1 MKLTVLDGYAL
12 NPGDLSWDSF
22 TKYADVTVFERTPQE
37 LAVEHIGNSDA
48 ILLNKVKIT
57 SDILSKCTNLKY
69 IGVLATGYNVIDVD
83 AVKKAGICATFIPDY
98 STNAVAQHVCALIT
112 YVTNH
117 VAVHNESV
125 INGDWTKNP
134 DFCYWKKPLIE
145 LCGKTLGIL
154 EYGKIGR
161 QTAKIAEAFG
171 MNVIV
176 CPHKITPEI
185 ENFVNFDSLL
195 KKSNFISLHVPL
207 TEETEEIIDSS
218 AISKMKDGAYIINTA
233 RGGLINENDMRAA
246 LDSGKIGGYAA
257 DVLLHEPMNSDC
269 PLLNAPNCVL
279 TPHIAWAP
287 PETRAR
293 LLKIAVENFASYLEG
308 NVQNSI
314 C

>member
-1 MKLTVLDGYAL
+1 M

-22 TKYADVTVFERTPQE
+22 SKYADITVFERTPQE

-83 AVKKAGICATFIPDY
+83 AVKKAGICATYIPDY
-98 STNAVAQHVCALIT
+98 STNAVAQHVFALIT
-112 YVTNH
+112 YFTNH

-154 EYGKIGR
+154 GYGKIGR

-218 AISKMKDGAYIINTA
+218 AISKMRDGAYIINTA

-279 TPHIAWAP
+279 TPHIAWAS

>member
-1 MKLTVLDGYAL
+1 M

-22 TKYADVTVFERTPQE
+22 SKYADITVFERTPQE

-98 STNAVAQHVCALIT
+98 STNAVAQHVFALIT
-112 YVTNH
+112 YFTNH

-154 EYGKIGR
+154 GYGKIGR
-161 QTAKIAEAFG
+161 RTAKIAEAFG

-218 AISKMKDGAYIINTA
+218 AISKMIDGAYIINTA

-257 DVLLHEPMNSDC
+257 DVLSQEPMSPDC
-269 PLLNAPNCVL
+269 PLLNAPSCVL

>member
-1 MKLTVLDGYAL
+1 M

-22 TKYADVTVFERTPQE
+22 SKYADITVFERTPQE

-98 STNAVAQHVCALIT
+98 STNAVAQHVFALIT
-112 YVTNH
+112 YFTNH

-154 EYGKIGR
+154 GYGKIGR

-218 AISKMKDGAYIINTA
+218 AISKMRDGAYIINTA

-293 LLKIAVENFASYLEG
+293 LLKIALENFANYLEG

>member
-1 MKLTVLDGYAL
+1 M

-22 TKYADVTVFERTPQE
+22 SKYADITVFERTPQE

-83 AVKKAGICATFIPDY
+83 AVKKAGICATYIPDY
-98 STNAVAQHVCALIT
+98 STNAVAQHVFALIT
-112 YVTNH
+112 YFTNH

-154 EYGKIGR
+154 GYGKIGR

-269 PLLNAPNCVL
+269 PLLNSPNCVL

-308 NVQNSI
+308 NLQNSI

>member
-1 MKLTVLDGYAL
+1 M

-22 TKYADVTVFERTPQE
+22 SKYADITVFERTPQE

-98 STNAVAQHVCALIT
+98 STNAVAQHVFALIT
-112 YVTNH
+112 YFTNH

-154 EYGKIGR
+154 GYGKIGR
-161 QTAKIAEAFG
+161 QTAKIAETFG

-218 AISKMKDGAYIINTA
+218 AISKMRDGAYIINTA

-287 PETRAR
+287 PETRTR

>member
-1 MKLTVLDGYAL
+1 M

-69 IGVLATGYNVIDVD
+69 IGVLATGYNIIDVD

-98 STNAVAQHVCALIT
+98 STNAVAQHVFALIT
-112 YVTNH
+112 YFTNH

-154 EYGKIGR
+154 GYGKIGR

-218 AISKMKDGAYIINTA
+218 AISKMRDGAYIINTA

>member
-1 MKLTVLDGYAL
+1 MKLTVLDGYAM

-22 TKYADVTVFERTPQE
+22 SKYADITVFERTPQE

-98 STNAVAQHVCALIT
+98 STNAVAQHVFALIT
-112 YVTNH
+112 YFTNH

-154 EYGKIGR
+154 GYGKIGR

-218 AISKMKDGAYIINTA
+218 AISKMRDGAYIINTA

-269 PLLNAPNCVL
+269 PLFNAPNCVL

>member
-1 MKLTVLDGYAL
+1 M

-22 TKYADVTVFERTPQE
+22 SKYADITVFERTPQE

-57 SDILSKCTNLKY
+57 SEILSKCTNLKY
-69 IGVLATGYNVIDVD
+69 IGVLATSYNVIDVD
-83 AVKKAGICATFIPDY
+83 AVKKAGICATYIPDY
-98 STNAVAQHVCALIT
+98 STNAVAQHVFALIT
-112 YVTNH
+112 YFTNH

-154 EYGKIGR
+154 GYGKIGR

-218 AISKMKDGAYIINTA
+218 AISKMRDGAYIINTA

>member
-1 MKLTVLDGYAL
+1 MKLTVLDGYAM

-22 TKYADVTVFERTPQE
+22 SKYADITVFERTPQE

-83 AVKKAGICATFIPDY
+83 AVKKAGICATYIPDY
-98 STNAVAQHVCALIT
+98 STNAVAQHVFALIT
-112 YVTNH
+112 YFTNH

-145 LCGKTLGIL
+145 LYGKTLGIL
-154 EYGKIGR
+154 GYGKIGR

-207 TEETEEIIDSS
+207 TEETEEIINSS
-218 AISKMKDGAYIINTA
+218 AISKMKNGAYIINTA
-233 RGGLINENDMRAA
+233 RGGLINEVDMRAA

-257 DVLLHEPMNSDC
+257 DVLLHEPMNSGC

-293 LLKIAVENFASYLEG
+293 LLKIAVENFANYLEG

>member
-98 STNAVAQHVCALIT
+98 STNAVAQHVFALIT
-112 YVTNH
+112 YFTNH

-134 DFCYWKKPLIE
+134 DFCYWEKPLIE

-154 EYGKIGR
+154 GYGKIGR

-176 CPHKITPEI
+176 CPHKFTPEI

-257 DVLLHEPMNSDC
+257 DVLLHESMNSDC

-293 LLKIAVENFASYLEG
+293 LLKIALENFANYLEG

>member
-1 MKLTVLDGYAL
+1 M

-22 TKYADVTVFERTPQE
+22 SKYADITVFERTPQE

-57 SDILSKCTNLKY
+57 SEILSKCTNLKY

-98 STNAVAQHVCALIT
+98 STNAVAQHVFALIT
-112 YVTNH
+112 YFTNH

-154 EYGKIGR
+154 GYGKIGR
-161 QTAKIAEAFG
+161 QTAKIAETFG

-218 AISKMKDGAYIINTA
+218 AISKMRDGAYIINTA

>member
-1 MKLTVLDGYAL
+1 M

-22 TKYADVTVFERTPQE
+22 SKYADITVFERTPQE

-57 SDILSKCTNLKY
+57 SEILSKCTNLKY

-83 AVKKAGICATFIPDY
+83 AVKKAGICATYIPDY
-98 STNAVAQHVCALIT
+98 STNAVAQHVFALIT
-112 YVTNH
+112 YFTNH

-154 EYGKIGR
+154 GYGKIGR

-293 LLKIAVENFASYLEG
+293 LLKIAVENFANYLEG

>member
-1 MKLTVLDGYAL
+1 M

-22 TKYADVTVFERTPQE
+22 SKYADITVFERTPQE

-83 AVKKAGICATFIPDY
+83 AVKKAGICATYIPDY
-98 STNAVAQHVCALIT
+98 STNAVAQHVFALIT
-112 YVTNH
+112 YFTNH

-145 LCGKTLGIL
+145 LYGKTLGIL
-154 EYGKIGR
+154 GYGKIGR

-218 AISKMKDGAYIINTA
+218 AISKMRDGAYIINTA

-246 LDSGKIGGYAA
+246 LDSGRIGGYAA

>member
-1 MKLTVLDGYAL
+1 M

-22 TKYADVTVFERTPQE
+22 SKYADITVFERTPQE

-57 SDILSKCTNLKY
+57 SEILSKCTNLKY
-69 IGVLATGYNVIDVD
+69 IGVLATGYNIIDVD

-98 STNAVAQHVCALIT
+98 STNAVAQHVFALIT
-112 YVTNH
+112 YFTNH

-154 EYGKIGR
+154 GYGKIGR

-218 AISKMKDGAYIINTA
+218 AISKMKNGAYIINTA
-233 RGGLINENDMRAA
+233 RGGLINEVDMRAA
-246 LDSGKIGGYAA
+246 LDSGKISGYAA
-257 DVLLHEPMNSDC
+257 DVLSQEPMSPDC

-279 TPHIAWAP
+279 TPHIAWAS

-293 LLKIAVENFASYLEG
+293 LLKIAVTNFESYLKG
-308 NVQNSI
+308 DVQNSI

>member
-1 MKLTVLDGYAL
+1 M

-22 TKYADVTVFERTPQE
+22 SKYADITVFERTPQE

-83 AVKKAGICATFIPDY
+83 AVKKAGICATYIPDY
-98 STNAVAQHVCALIT
+98 STNAVAQHVFALIT
-112 YVTNH
+112 YFTNH

-154 EYGKIGR
+154 GYGKIGR

-218 AISKMKDGAYIINTA
+218 AISKMRDGAYIINTA

-279 TPHIAWAP
+279 TPHIAWAS

-293 LLKIAVENFASYLEG
+293 LLKIAVENFANYLEG

>member
-1 MKLTVLDGYAL
+1 M

-98 STNAVAQHVCALIT
+98 STNAVAQHVFALIT
-112 YVTNH
+112 YFTNH

-154 EYGKIGR
+154 GYGKIGR

-293 LLKIAVENFASYLEG
+293 LLKIALENFASYLEG

>member
-22 TKYADVTVFERTPQE
+22 TKYADITVFERTPQE

-98 STNAVAQHVCALIT
+98 STNAVAQHVFALIT
-112 YVTNH
+112 YFTNH

-125 INGDWTKNP
+125 SNGDWTKNP

-154 EYGKIGR
+154 GYGKIGR

-195 KKSNFISLHVPL
+195 KKSNFISLHVPI

-218 AISKMKDGAYIINTA
+218 AISKMRDGAYIINTA

>member
-1 MKLTVLDGYAL
+1 M

-22 TKYADVTVFERTPQE
+22 SKYADITVFERTPQE

-98 STNAVAQHVCALIT
+98 STNAVAQHVFALIT
-112 YVTNH
+112 YFTNH

-154 EYGKIGR
+154 GYGKIGR

-218 AISKMKDGAYIINTA
+218 AISKMIDGAYIINTA

>member
-1 MKLTVLDGYAL
+1 M

-98 STNAVAQHVCALIT
+98 STNAVAQHVFALIT
-112 YVTNH
+112 YFTNH

-154 EYGKIGR
+154 GYGKIGR

-218 AISKMKDGAYIINTA
+218 AISKMRDGAYIINTA

-293 LLKIAVENFASYLEG
+293 LLKIAVENFANYLEG

>member
-1 MKLTVLDGYAL
+1 M

-22 TKYADVTVFERTPQE
+22 SKYADITVFERTPQE

-69 IGVLATGYNVIDVD
+69 IGVFATGYNVIDVD

-98 STNAVAQHVCALIT
+98 STNAVAQHVFALIT
-112 YVTNH
+112 YFTNH

-154 EYGKIGR
+154 GYGKIGR

-308 NVQNSI
+308 NVKNSI

>member
-1 MKLTVLDGYAL
+1 M
-12 NPGDLSWDSF
+12 NPGDLNWDSF
-22 TKYADVTVFERTPQE
+22 SKYADITVFERTPQE

-83 AVKKAGICATFIPDY
+83 AVKKVGICATFIPDY
-98 STNAVAQHVCALIT
+98 STNAVAQHVFALIT
-112 YVTNH
+112 YFTNH

-154 EYGKIGR
+154 GYGKIGR

-176 CPHKITPEI
+176 CPHKITPEVK
-185 ENFVNFDSLL
+185 NFVNFDSLL

>member
-1 MKLTVLDGYAL
+1 M

-22 TKYADVTVFERTPQE
+22 SKYADITVFERTPQE

-57 SDILSKCTNLKY
+57 SEILSKCTNLKY

-98 STNAVAQHVCALIT
+98 STNAVAQHVFALIT
-112 YVTNH
+112 YFTNH

-134 DFCYWKKPLIE
+134 DFCYWKKLLIE

-154 EYGKIGR
+154 GYGKIGR

-218 AISKMKDGAYIINTA
+218 AISKMRDGAYIINTA

-246 LDSGKIGGYAA
+246 LDSRKIGGYAA

>member
-1 MKLTVLDGYAL
+1 M
-12 NPGDLSWDSF
+12 NPGDLNWDSF
-22 TKYADVTVFERTPQE
+22 SKYADITVFERTPQE

-83 AVKKAGICATFIPDY
+83 AVKKAGICATYIPDY
-98 STNAVAQHVCALIT
+98 STNAVAQHVFALIT
-112 YVTNH
+112 YFTNH

-154 EYGKIGR
+154 GYGKIGR

-218 AISKMKDGAYIINTA
+218 AISKMRDGAYIINTA

>member
-1 MKLTVLDGYAL
+1 MKLTVLDGYAM

-22 TKYADVTVFERTPQE
+22 SKYADITVFERTPQE

-98 STNAVAQHVCALIT
+98 STNAVAQHVFALIT
-112 YVTNH
+112 YFTNH

-154 EYGKIGR
+154 GYGKIGR

-218 AISKMKDGAYIINTA
+218 AISKMRDGAYIINTA

-287 PETRAR
+287 PETRTR

>member
-1 MKLTVLDGYAL
+1 M

-22 TKYADVTVFERTPQE
+22 SKYADITVFERTPQE

-98 STNAVAQHVCALIT
+98 STNAVAQHVFALIT
-112 YVTNH
+112 YFTNH

-154 EYGKIGR
+154 GYGKIGR

-218 AISKMKDGAYIINTA
+218 AISKMRDGAYIINTA

-246 LDSGKIGGYAA
+246 LDSRKIGGYAA

>member
-83 AVKKAGICATFIPDY
+83 AVKKAGICATYIPDY
-98 STNAVAQHVCALIT
+98 STNAVAQHVFALIT
-112 YVTNH
+112 YFTNH

-154 EYGKIGR
+154 GYGKIGR
-161 QTAKIAEAFG
+161 QTAKIAEAFR

-218 AISKMKDGAYIINTA
+218 AISKMRDGAYIINTA

-293 LLKIAVENFASYLEG
+293 LLKIAVENFANYLEG

>member
-1 MKLTVLDGYAL
+1 M
-12 NPGDLSWDSF
+12 NPGDLNWDSF
-22 TKYADVTVFERTPQE
+22 SKYADITVFERTPQE

-83 AVKKAGICATFIPDY
+83 AVKKAEICATFIPDY
-98 STNAVAQHVCALIT
+98 STNAVAQHVFALIT
-112 YVTNH
+112 YFTNH

-154 EYGKIGR
+154 GYGKIGR

-185 ENFVNFDSLL
+185 EYFVNFDSLL

-218 AISKMKDGAYIINTA
+218 AISKMRDGAYIINTA

-257 DVLLHEPMNSDC
+257 DVLSQEPMSPDC

>member
-1 MKLTVLDGYAL
+1 M
-12 NPGDLSWDSF
+12 NPGDLNWDSF
-22 TKYADVTVFERTPQE
+22 SKYADITVFERTPQE

-83 AVKKAGICATFIPDY
+83 AVKKAEICATFIPDY
-98 STNAVAQHVCALIT
+98 STNAVAQHVFALIT
-112 YVTNH
+112 YFTNH

-154 EYGKIGR
+154 GYGKIGR
-161 QTAKIAEAFG
+161 QTAKIAETFG

-218 AISKMKDGAYIINTA
+218 AISKMRDGAYIINTA

>member
-1 MKLTVLDGYAL
+1 M

-22 TKYADVTVFERTPQE
+22 SKYADITVFERTPQE

-57 SDILSKCTNLKY
+57 SYILSKCTNLKY

-98 STNAVAQHVCALIT
+98 STNAVAQHVFALIT
-112 YVTNH
+112 YFTNH

-154 EYGKIGR
+154 GYGKIGR
-161 QTAKIAEAFG
+161 QTAKIAEAFR

>member
-1 MKLTVLDGYAL
+1 MTLTELDGYAM

-22 TKYADVTVFERTPQE
+22 SKYADITVFERTPQE

-69 IGVLATGYNVIDVD
+69 IGVFATGYNVIDVD

-98 STNAVAQHVCALIT
+98 STNAVAQHVFALIT
-112 YVTNH
+112 YFTNH

-154 EYGKIGR
+154 GYGKIGR

-308 NVQNSI
+308 NVKNSI

>member
-1 MKLTVLDGYAL
+1 M

-22 TKYADVTVFERTPQE
+22 SKYADITVFERTPQE

-83 AVKKAGICATFIPDY
+83 AVKKAGICATYIPDY
-98 STNAVAQHVCALIT
+98 STNAVAQHVFALIT
-112 YVTNH
+112 YFTNH
-117 VAVHNESV
+117 VAVHNGSV

-145 LCGKTLGIL
+145 LCVKTLGIL
-154 EYGKIGR
+154 GYGKIGR

-218 AISKMKDGAYIINTA
+218 AISKMRDGAYIINTA

>member
-1 MKLTVLDGYAL
+1 MKLTVLDGYAM

-22 TKYADVTVFERTPQE
+22 SKYADITVFERTPQE

-98 STNAVAQHVCALIT
+98 STNAVAQHVFALIT
-112 YVTNH
+112 YFTNH

-154 EYGKIGR
+154 GYGKIGR

-218 AISKMKDGAYIINTA
+218 AISKMRDGAYIINTA

-293 LLKIAVENFASYLEG
+293 LLKIALENFANYLEG

>member
-1 MKLTVLDGYAL
+1 M

-98 STNAVAQHVCALIT
+98 STNAVAQHVFALIT
-112 YVTNH
+112 YFTNH

-125 INGDWTKNP
+125 SNGDWTKNP

-154 EYGKIGR
+154 GYGKIGR

-195 KKSNFISLHVPL
+195 KKSNFISLHVPI

-218 AISKMKDGAYIINTA
+218 AISKMRDGAYIINTA